1 MIILHLSPPGSSRK
15 IATFNCWMPHS
26 GYANIADASSDSN
39 ILHAA
44 WASLSDKIHEL
55 QSKQFQILLMGDLN
69 ATIHLQDRS
78 KHIPADPEWELLAH
92 VSSSDTTFTLTSH
105 QARLPQKDAIIC
117 VGNMDRATRN
127 TTVEMI
133 QVLSS
138 DQETGQVTVKRG
150 VLNTAPTTHNAQTPL
165 GRIQRISIH
174 DPTDAPDKLLQSLLE
189 ECHLQDVGNPHQHT
203 WESERDGRSARLDH
217 CLADRSLAPLIVC
230 DTDDPGLAHSDH
242 LALVTTFHR
251 DFGTWFEEK
260 HRARYRA
267 GNRLDMSD
275 WKDKRPLLTGEIEA
289 QMSLAKAE
297 TVEDIEK
304 CLLQAAEKILG
315 RTKAPTG
322 RPPFRTPDAR
332 NHAQEIKQMRKALR
346 QLRSDQHP
354 TDSTLTALKEHLH
367 WEPSLDTGA
376 TLLSEAILAQKG
388 DEIRK
393 AITLA
398 RREYK
403 NEIWAIQRSNL
414 DKACIKKRNNLFTKR
429 GAIQAAMGRFH
440 CYDQI
445 DTLYTTHPDTV
456 TIQVPH
462 GSTLTITKVEQCLHD
477 NNILAQCK
485 PSIDLSAESSSGI
498 SITAT
503 QK

>member
-1 MIILHLSPPGSSRK
+1 V
-15 IATFNCWMPHS
+15 A
-26 GYANIADASSDSN
+26 
-39 ILHAA
+39 
-44 WASLSDKIHEL
+44 
-55 QSKQFQILLMGDLN
+55 
-69 ATIHLQDRS
+69 
-78 KHIPADPEWELLAH
+78 
-92 VSSSDTTFTLTSH
+92 
-105 QARLPQKDAIIC
+105 
-117 VGNMDRATRN
+117 
-127 TTVEMI
+127 
-133 QVLSS
+133 
-138 DQETGQVTVKRG
+138 
-150 VLNTAPTTHNAQTPL
+150 
-165 GRIQRISIH
+165 
-174 DPTDAPDKLLQSLLE
+174 
-189 ECHLQDVGNPHQHT
+189 
-203 WESERDGRSARLDH
+203 
-217 CLADRSLAPLIVC
+217 
-230 DTDDPGLAHSDH
+230 
-242 LALVTTFHR
+242 TFHR
-251 DFGTWFEEK
+251 DFGTWFDEK

-456 TIQVPH
+456 TIQVPQ
-462 GSTLTITKVEQCLHD
+462 GSTLTTTEVEQCLHES
-477 NNILAQCK
+477 NITAQCK
-485 PSIDLSAESSSGI
+485 PSIDYPPESGSGI

-503 QK
+503 QKHDFAALVTVTTEKGWLINSISCTTPLVQSETDLLAAITHKLGNDGRAREQICPNCKLHDKLQTLATHTGDKHGTTSLCTQCKKIVDGDTRPLLLQ